1 MNKISRRFAFVVG
14 LNFKFGIYSI
24 SQVSGRFKKIL
35 KKCIFTFRSIFAI
48 LINYL

>member
-35 KKCIFTFRSIFAI
+35 KNVFSP
-48 LINYL
+48 LDLSLQYS